1 MQTQQCRRLCQSLPP
16 PSLLPD
22 LPPFNKKKKKSFCV
36 SHREIPGAHPA
47 PSPLTQYPFCAETS
61 GETEGGRSPLV
72 PLPCCCSL
80 DIMSR
85 VFPNSWKELIYGA
98 APSCWALPKMDRC
111 KVVTWLFSARH
122 WQVSN
127 YRFSVGGVARQCGP
141 VFPIILKEDLK
152 TAKEHYT
159 RVMSERVCLP
169 VTAHIP
175 AVCLTGSPRPHAPHK
190 RPAQRR
196 AAPRSA
202 ASPAAPGRLVCVS
215 LKVFPSFIDAAQEAI
230 YIPGSSHLS
239 RYLPEQQHVSALRP
253 PVAATRQRRLSLNMC
268 QVKHKPVL
276 FRARDLR
283 VRSHELRIRA

>member
-1 MQTQQCRRLCQSLPP
+1 MRTQHPHHSPSIHSVQRRVGRRREDEAP
-16 PSLLPD
+16 LL
-22 LPPFNKKKKKSFCV
+22 
-36 SHREIPGAHPA
+36 
-47 PSPLTQYPFCAETS
+47 
-61 GETEGGRSPLV
+61 

-175 AVCLTGSPRPHAPHK
+175 AVCLTGSAPSTCATQT
-190 RPAQRR
+190 PR

-215 LKVFPSFIDAAQEAI
+215 LKVFPSFIDAAREAI

-239 RYLPEQQHVSALRP
+239 RYLPAQQHVSALRP
-253 PVAATRQRRLSLNMC
+253 PVAATRQRRLYFSAC
-268 QVKHKPVL
+268 QVEQQTCVVSC
-276 FRARDLR
+276 ARPPGW
-283 VRSHELRIRA
+283 IT